1 MALSVTATKNSLA
14 DHWASLGTTYSLHTG
29 NPGVDGLANEVTDA
43 SYSRQNTVFGAASG
57 GIVTGTQCTYAVSA
71 STTVTHVCRWGGST
85 LLDIIDN
92 PDATVTP
99 SGEFKLNPS
108 YTQE

>member
-1 MALSVTATKNSLA
+1 MALTVAATRDALA
-14 DHWASLGTTYSLHTG
+14 NHWASLGTTYSLHTG
-29 NPGVDGLANEVTDA
+29 NPGAAGTANEVTDA
-43 SYSRQNTVFGAASG
+43 SYSRQSTTFGSASG
-57 GIVTGTQCTYAVSA
+57 GIVTGTQCTFAVST
-71 STTVTHVCRWGGST
+71 STTVTHVCRWDGST
-85 LLDIIDN
+85 LRDIIDN